1 VRIDAISI
9 ALLDIHREHR
19 RFNRWYDLDHL
30 PEHVS
35 KGDVVS
41 GQRYVATG
49 PTRRAAGVL
58 AGPLT
63 SGHPAYATIY
73 SFGGPLDFRDDEALD
88 GWRDKD
94 RTIVKA
100 GRYWLPGNVCHSS
113 AWRTVEAHARG
124 SLPISAD
131 AVPHLAHRSIVLSI
145 GRVTDAARAAAWW
158 EATQRDAILDLDGV
172 LAIRRLAPADAEG
185 ADLMLHIIL
194 SERDP
199 VSTVGALAELR
210 AAQGLTGRFPA
221 HGGEYE
227 QVALLPYERIV
238 PFQYDFVD
246 QLELPDRDEG
256 GGGSAPA

>member
-1 VRIDAISI
+1 VRIDAITI

-35 KGDVVS
+35 KADVLS

-63 SGHPAYATIY
+63 AGHPAYATIY
-73 SFGGPLDFRDDEALD
+73 SFGGPLDFRDDEAIA
-88 GWRDKD
+88 GWREKD

-100 GRYWLPGNVCHSS
+100 GRYWLPGSVPHTSS
-113 AWRTVEAHARG
+113 WRSVEAHARG
-124 SLPISAD
+124 SVPISAD
-131 AVPHLAHRSIVLSI
+131 AVPHLAHRSVVLSI
-145 GRVTDAARAAAWW
+145 GRVTDHARATAWW
-158 EATQRDAILDLDGV
+158 DATQRDAILDLDGV
-172 LAIRRLAPADAEG
+172 LAVRRLAPADPER
-185 ADLMLHIIL
+185 ADLMLHMVL

-199 VSTVGALAELR
+199 VTAIGALSELR
-210 AAQGLTGRFPA
+210 AVQRLTGRFPA

-246 QLELPDRDEG
+246 ELELPDRDQG
-256 GGGSAPA
+256 GDRDTT